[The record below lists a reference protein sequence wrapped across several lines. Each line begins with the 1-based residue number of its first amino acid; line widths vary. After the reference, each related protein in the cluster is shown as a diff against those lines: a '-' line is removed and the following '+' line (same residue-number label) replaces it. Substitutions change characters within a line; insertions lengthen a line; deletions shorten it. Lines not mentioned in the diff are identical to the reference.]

1 MKDKYKSYSYTLI
14 IAFLLLSVCNMS
26 AQTKLNVTGVITSE
40 TDGLP
45 LVGATIVE
53 KDKDNRIINAVV
65 ADFDGNYSIMV
76 SNAKATLAYSYVG
89 FNTKEIVLGDARVLD
104 IQLSENIS
112 ELDDVVIK
120 IRPKIFTG
128 VFNIEARRVAT
139 AIETVNMTELAETVS
154 GGITDQL
161 QGRLSGVDI
170 TASSGDPGAGMS
182 IRIRGTSS
190 LNASS
195 EPLIVINGVPFE
207 TEIDDAFDFGSAD
220 EEQYASM
227 IGVSPDDIEEISVL
241 KDAAATAQYGSRA
254 ANGVLLITTKRGTQG
269 KAIFSYSYKGTVGWQ
284 PKGIPMLNGDQYSTL
299 IKEEN
304 LDANIRTEFPQ
315 IEYNPNYESYNLYNK
330 NVNWI
335 DEITQLGETKEH
347 FLSVSGGGEKST
359 YRVSGGYKNQVGTTV
374 GTGLKN
380 FNARAILDYHISDK
394 LSIASELSYSH
405 NLLDR
410 SFISKIDGRNV
421 GIRELAL
428 IKMPNQS
435 IYELDE
441 FGNPMDSYFTPEDAF
456 QGNGATYYNPVAMAN
471 LSSYRI
477 EKNRIIPTFRINYSP
492 ISSLS
497 FRSIISFDVNVEKTN
512 RFLPEEA
519 VGTAWTSS
527 AANASTY
534 VDSEFFVM
542 RTDNSLTWHP
552 QLGEKHSLF
561 ALIKAET
568 YEKTSKGYGV
578 ATSNS
583 PSSNLQ
589 SSIVPARVEG
599 GGGSIASSFSQ
610 SRSLGFNFMFNYQ
623 YLDRYILSGG
633 IRSEGNSKF
642 GANYRYGVFPSL
654 AGKWIFSDEKFMEP
668 LEDYV
673 DELSLR
679 ASYGVNGI
687 SPNINYGQY
696 NTYSTYNYNYLDER
710 PVYPNSM
717 ELVDLRWETVVQK
730 NLGLTYILF
739 DNRISGDLEYYTKE
753 TRDLLNKNTF
763 IPSTTGFTSVPYLN
777 LGNVMNKGFELNIKT
792 KIINKKNFKFSMDFN
807 FSRNTNVITKITEAQ
822 DVEDGNP
829 LATGEDSYLKRIQV
843 GNPIGS
849 FYGYRYKGV
858 YSTSDD
864 TFALD
869 ENDEIIY
876 DINGVPKQMTFSN
889 SREFRAG
896 EARYEDINKDGTI
909 DRLDVVYLGNA
920 NPLLYGGF
928 GPTFEFKNFRFNFF
942 FNYRLKQKVIN
953 IARMNTESMD
963 DYDNQ
968 STAVLR
974 RWRFEGDVTDIP
986 KASLGNQVNTL
997 PSDRFLEDASFI
1009 RLKYVTLRYNL
1020 PSNFVKKLN
1029 FTKAS
1034 LYVTGNNLLTF
1045 TKYTGADPE
1054 TGNSSDWKKIG
1065 YDRNQTPQSKQV
1077 TVGLNLSF

>member
-1 MKDKYKSYSYTLI
+1 
-14 IAFLLLSVCNMS
+14 MS
-26 AQTKLNVTGVITSE
+26 AQTNLNISGVVTAES
-40 TDGLP
+40 DGMP
-45 LVGATIVE
+45 LVGATVVE
-53 KDKDNRIINAVV
+53 KNKDNRIVNAVV
-65 ADFDGNYSIMV
+65 VDFDGNYSIRV
-76 SNAKATLAYSYVG
+76 SNAKATLTFSYVG
-89 FNTKEIVLGDARVLD
+89 FNTKEIVLDDSRVVNVALK
-104 IQLSENIS
+104 
-112 ELDDVVIK
+112 DDVSQLDEVVIRV
-120 IRPKIFTG
+120 RPKVFTG
-128 VFNIEARRVAT
+128 VFNIEERRIAT
-139 AIETVNMTELAETVS
+139 AVETIKMSELAETVS
-154 GGITDQL
+154 GGVTDQM

-170 TASSGDPGAGMS
+170 TASSGEPGAGMS

-195 EPLIVINGVPFE
+195 EPLIVINGIPFE
-207 TEIDDAFDFGSAD
+207 TEIDDSFDFGSAD

-284 PKGIPMLNGDQYSTL
+284 PNGIPMLNGDQYSTL

-315 IEYNPNYESYNLYNK
+315 IEYNPSYELYNLYNK
-330 NVNWI
+330 NIDWV

-347 FLSVSGGGEKST
+347 FLSVSGGGEKSS
-359 YRVSGGYKNQVGTTV
+359 YRVSGGYKKQVGTTV
-374 GTGLKN
+374 GTGLTN
-380 FNARAILDYHISDK
+380 FNARAILDYNISDK
-394 LSIASELSYSH
+394 LTIASELSYNHS
-405 NLLDR
+405 LIDK
-410 SFISKIDGRNV
+410 SFIQKVNGQNV
-421 GIRELAL
+421 GIRALAL
-428 IKMPNQS
+428 TKMPNQS

-441 FGNPMDSYFTPEDAF
+441 FGNEMDSYFTPENAF
-456 QGNGATYYNPVAMAN
+456 QGNGSVYYNPVAMAN
-471 LSSYRI
+471 LSGYKV
-477 EKNRIIPTFRINYSP
+477 EKDRIIPTFRINYSP
-492 ISSLS
+492 IETLS
-497 FRSIISFDVNVEKTN
+497 FRSIVSFDISIDKTN
-512 RFLPEEA
+512 RFVPEEA
-519 VGTAWTSS
+519 LGTTWTGSTS
-527 AANASTY
+527 NLSTY

-552 QLGEKHSLF
+552 NLGDDHSLF
-561 ALIKAET
+561 ALVKAET

-583 PSSNLQ
+583 PSTNLQ
-589 SSIVPARVEG
+589 TPTVPSRVEG
-599 GGGSIASSFSQ
+599 GGGGIASSFSQ
-610 SRSLGFNFMFNYQ
+610 SRTVGFNFMFNYQ

-633 IRSEGNSKF
+633 VRSEGNSKF
-642 GANYRYGVFPSL
+642 GSNYRYGVFPSI
-654 AGKWIFSDEKFMEP
+654 AGKWIFSDEEFMEP
-668 LEDYV
+668 LEDFV
-673 DELSLR
+673 EELSLR
-679 ASYGVNGI
+679 ASYGVNGN
-687 SPNINYGQY
+687 SPNFNYGQY
-696 NTYSTYNYNYLDER
+696 NTYNTYNYNYLDNR
-710 PVYPNSM
+710 PVYPNNM

-730 NLGLTYILF
+730 NLGLTFSLF
-739 DNRISGDLEYYTKE
+739 ENRISGDLEFYEKE
-753 TRDLLNKNTF
+753 TKDLLNKNTF
-763 IPSTTGFTSVPYLN
+763 IPSTTGFNSVPFLN
-777 LGNVMNKGFELNIKT
+777 LGNIQNKGFELNVKT
-792 KIINKKNFKFSMDFN
+792 KVINNKNFKLALDFN
-807 FSRNTNVITKITEAQ
+807 FSRNTNTITKITEAQ

-829 LATGEDSYLKRIQV
+829 LATGEDAYLKRIQE

-858 YSTSDD
+858 FSTSDD

-876 DINGVPKQMTFSN
+876 DINGVPKQMTFNN

-928 GPTFEFKNFRFNFF
+928 GPTLTYKNFRFNFF
-942 FNYRLKQKVIN
+942 FNYRLNQKVIN
-953 IARMNTESMD
+953 LARMNTESMD

-986 KASLGNQVNTL
+986 KASLGNEVNTL
-997 PSDRFLEDASFI
+997 ASDRFLEDASFL
-1009 RLKYVTLRYNL
+1009 RLKYVTFRYSL
-1020 PSNFVKKLN
+1020 PSSFVKKMN

-1034 LYVTGNNLLTF
+1034 IYVTGNNLLTF

-1054 TGNSSDWKKIG
+1054 TGGSSDWKKLG

-1077 TVGLNLSF
+1077 TLGLNLSF